1 MKRFFV
7 LASLLA
13 LAGGVFAH
21 PDRPLPVSTV
31 HAKVIR
37 DFILR
42 YEDVSAVRWLPSH
55 RGSTMYFVKDGFNN
69 RAIYDLGG
77 RWLYSMVFYQEAQL
91 PKDIR
96 RVVRREY
103 FDLAITIVQEVQT
116 EAGKAYFVH
125 LEDQSNLKIVKVSM
139 DGEMETIEEFQK
151 I

>member
-1 MKRFFV
+1 MKRFLV

-13 LAGGVFAH
+13 LAGGVFAR
-21 PDRPLPVSTV
+21 PARPLPVSIV

-42 YEDVSAVRWLPSH
+42 YDDVSEARWLPG
-55 RGSTMYFVKDGFNN
+55 RKGSTMYFVKDGFNN
-69 RAIYDLGG
+69 RAVYDLYGNW
-77 RWLYSMVFYQEAQL
+77 RYSMIFYQEAQL

-103 FDLAITIVQEVQT
+103 FDLDITVVQEVQT

-125 LEDQSNLKIVKVSM
+125 LEDQSNLKIVKVNT